1 MRMAILEKFTVGP
14 TCFDIRVGN
23 VVSLHG
29 LKGTL
34 RIRPEFNNPSLI
46 LSAGNVLF
54 VKDGASFAQCQV
66 ERMRFENGL
75 FYLVLRSHPSRN
87 HVEKYLGL
95 DVFVAKAELAK
106 LSEDEWW
113 VSDLVGAQVYTT
125 KGELIG
131 TVSDAVGEHCELLE
145 ITKYGAEN
153 DEPILVPFVKR
164 LVPLVDLS
172 ARRIEIDP
180 IPGLLD

>member
-1 MRMAILEKFTVGP
+1 MRMAILEKFTVGT
-14 TCFDIRVGN
+14 TCFDIRVGT

-54 VKDGASFAQCQV
+54 AKDSAIFAQCQV
-66 ERMRFENGL
+66 EQMRFENGL
-75 FYLVLRSHPSRN
+75 FYLVLKNHPSRD

-95 DVFVAKAELAK
+95 DVFVAKAELVE

-113 VSDLVGAQVYTT
+113 VSDLIGAQVYTT

-145 ITKYGAEN
+145 ITKCGAES

-172 ARRIEIDP
+172 LRRIEIDP